1 MNDDEVMILMMMVIL
16 IMIIMM
22 IRYVWWQRELAHNVF
37 GPTVFGGAEAE
48 LKRLGGGQVRH
59 EPCHSSFIIIH
70 HNIIQPSFMH
80 SLPSF

>member
-1 MNDDEVMILMMMVIL
+1 MMMVIL

-59 EPCHSSFIIIH
+59 EPCHSSFIIAFIIISFNHHSCIH
-70 HNIIQPSFMH
+70 FLVSD
-80 SLPSF
+80 